1 MINIEKFKS
10 TLIQIVDFIIG
21 VIVFFCVLYGT
32 AIFLKDIFHFEEIN
46 SFCLIVSFL
55 MVGRFV
61 IKLNSKYEVLNKK

>member
-21 VIVFFCVLYGT
+21 VIVFFCALYGT
-32 AIFLKDIFHFEEIN
+32 AIFLKELFNFEEIN
-46 SFCLIVSFL
+46 SICLMVSFL

-61 IKLNSKYEVLNKK
+61 IKLNNK